1 MNAIET
7 RNTYETSLIRFIAA
21 ELSLTESFDELSSDE
36 FLEIVLITYKHYHTS
51 QNYMDIDRLT
61 TLIGYM
67 FEEGL
72 DYRSLYE
79 VEKLWNE
86 D

>member
-1 MNAIET
+1 
-7 RNTYETSLIRFIAA
+7 
-21 ELSLTESFDELSSDE
+21 
-36 FLEIVLITYKHYHTS
+36 
-51 QNYMDIDRLT
+51 MDIDRLT

-72 DYRSLYE
+72 DYQSLYE

>member
-1 MNAIET
+1 MNAVET
-7 RNTYETSLIRFIAA
+7 RKTYETSLIRYIAA
-21 ELSLTESFDELSSDE
+21 ELALTESFDELSSDE

-72 DYRSLYE
+72 DYQSLYE

>member
-7 RNTYETSLIRFIAA
+7 RKTYETSLIRYIAA
-21 ELSLTESFDELSSDE
+21 ELALTESFDELSSDE

-72 DYRSLYE
+72 DYQSLYE

>member
-7 RNTYETSLIRFIAA
+7 RNTYETSLIRYIAA
-21 ELSLTESFDELSSDE
+21 ELALTESFDELSSDE

-72 DYRSLYE
+72 DYQSLYE

>member
-21 ELSLTESFDELSSDE
+21 ELAMTESFDELSSDE

-51 QNYMDIDRLT
+51 QNYMDIDGLT